1 MAGIVL
7 IGLQAR
13 IGKRPGK
20 LSARQLRLSLAWLG
34 LAWLGLAWL
43 GLAWLGKMVGRIC
56 GMSSVKLKFFEEGN
70 GDKVLPLRIC
80 NSVVRIVADT
90 TISSCRRMG

>member
-43 GLAWLGKMVGRIC
+43 GLAWLGLAKWWAEFAAC
-56 GMSSVKLKFFEEGN
+56 QASS
-70 GDKVLPLRIC
+70 
-80 NSVVRIVADT
+80 
-90 TISSCRRMG
+90 

>member
-43 GLAWLGKMVGRIC
+43 GLAWLGLAWQNGGQNLRH
-56 GMSSVKLKFFEEGN
+56 VKRQVEVF
-70 GDKVLPLRIC
+70 
-80 NSVVRIVADT
+80 
-90 TISSCRRMG
+90 